1 VVLAFV
7 VAGAGAMAVIDEDGP
22 GPAIRASAEDE
33 DEEGLGPAEPDDYFL
48 FQRST
53 RGELPSAEAFTRAV
67 RQARTLRRETVAAAG
82 ERVPQWTLEGRPT
95 SAVAWSTW

>member
-1 VVLAFV
+1 MALHVRDLGDGPPVVL
-7 VAGAGAMAVIDEDGP
+7 
-22 GPAIRASAEDE
+22 
-33 DEEGLGPAEPDDYFL
+33 LH
-48 FQRST
+48 ST